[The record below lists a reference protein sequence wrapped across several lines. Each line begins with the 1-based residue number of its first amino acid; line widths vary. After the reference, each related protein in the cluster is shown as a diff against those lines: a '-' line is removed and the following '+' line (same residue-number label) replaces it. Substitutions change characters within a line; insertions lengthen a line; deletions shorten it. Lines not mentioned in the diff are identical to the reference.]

1 MRHSPIL
8 FHGRAVCLCLVLL
21 GASWAKAQESAGT
34 APAPSVPAPKVSKEA
49 RSKGARKVIKLEAI
63 TVEGRI
69 QKPQAFYILQRQNLN
84 FDELNRTESFLG
96 KVPKSV
102 EHDPF

>member
-1 MRHSPIL
+1 MRHFPL
-8 FHGRAVCLCLVLL
+8 PLRGRAVCLCLVL
-21 GASWAKAQESAGT
+21 AAPWALSQESAGT
-34 APAPSVPAPKVSKEA
+34 APAPTLPAPKVSKEA
-49 RSKGARKVIKLEAI
+49 RSKGGRKVIKLEAI

-84 FDELNRTESFLG
+84 FDELNRTESFLN

>member
-1 MRHSPIL
+1 MRHFPIPSR
-8 FHGRAVCLCLVLL
+8 GRAFCLCLVLL
-21 GASWAKAQESAGT
+21 GPVARAQESAGT
-34 APAPSVPAPKVSKEA
+34 APAPTLPAPKVSKEA
-49 RSKGARKVIKLEAI
+49 RSKGGRKVIKLEAI

>member
-1 MRHSPIL
+1 MRHFPIPL
-8 FHGRAVCLCLVLL
+8 PGRALCLLLVLAGPMAL
-21 GASWAKAQESAGT
+21 AQESAGT
-34 APAPSVPAPKVSKEA
+34 APAPTLPAPKVSKEA
-49 RSKGARKVIKLEAI
+49 RSKGGRKVIKLEAI

-84 FDELNRTESFLG
+84 FDELNRTESFLN